1 MQYIHT
7 YVESICG
14 NEHAKT
20 LGNVDKSSKMDDF
33 KAFKRRIWLS
43 PNKEISGGG
52 EKGAM
57 PLSKFDKQEGKKEK
71 KRGKRE
77 KEG

>member
-20 LGNVDKSSKMDDF
+20 LGNVDKSSKMDDL

-43 PNKEISGGG
+43 PSKEISGGG
-52 EKGAM
+52 EQGTSL
-57 PLSKFDKQEGKKEK
+57 PKFDKQEGKKEK

>member
-52 EKGAM
+52 AKGASL
-57 PLSKFDKQEGKKEK
+57 PKFDKQEGKKEK
-71 KRGKRE
+71 KRGKLE